1 MVIHDTCIA
10 TSIYVMRTLIIV
22 FSTSGYEQNQDP
34 ETTRKSH
41 INNCEAVRAFVQHG
55 RMKPATTRMAARTH
69 ASTHI
74 VG

>member
-1 MVIHDTCIA
+1 VVIHDAFIA
-10 TSIYVMRTLIIV
+10 TSIYLMRTLMIV
-22 FSTSGYEQNQDP
+22 FSTSGFEQSQDP

-55 RMKPATTRMAARTH
+55 RMKTATTRMAARTY